1 MCLCFNQKESTA
13 DGAVLD
19 IVDGAVLDKSKSTP
33 SLFAKYIAFLFYG
46 MVRNY
51 IRKTDRHM
59 IDPKDIKKA
68 VRLVLAKKMKIRAA
82 ADRYN
87 LKKSTLFFHVNKA
100 TDKGNIAEDESGIED
115 SSDTEAA
122 ETKSKHASRQIFSSQ
137 EEGSLARYLC
147 QASAMNFGFTYSN
160 ARSLAFQY
168 AQFLK
173 KDIPLNWHDNKT
185 AGVEWMRSF
194 VKRHPKLSY
203 RKPENVSIG
212 RIAGFTKNN
221 VNIFFNN
228 LATVLEKYKFTPD
241 RIVNTDETGISTVM
255 QAPKVICEKGKKQV
269 SQCVSAERGT
279 LVTFC
284 GIVTATGSAIPPVY
298 IFPRVRMKHHFLL
311 GSVTGA
317 KGYASKNGWIQRK
330 YL

>member
-1 MCLCFNQKESTA
+1 
-13 DGAVLD
+13 
-19 IVDGAVLDKSKSTP
+19 
-33 SLFAKYIAFLFYG
+33 
-46 MVRNY
+46 
-51 IRKTDRHM
+51 
-59 IDPKDIKKA
+59 
-68 VRLVLAKKMKIRAA
+68 
-82 ADRYN
+82 
-87 LKKSTLFFHVNKA
+87 
-100 TDKGNIAEDESGIED
+100 
-115 SSDTEAA
+115 
-122 ETKSKHASRQIFSSQ
+122 
-137 EEGSLARYLC
+137 
-147 QASAMNFGFTYSN
+147 
-160 ARSLAFQY
+160 
-168 AQFLK
+168 
-173 KDIPLNWHDNKT
+173 
-185 AGVEWMRSF
+185 MRSF

-228 LATVLEKYKFTPD
+228 LATVLEKYKFAPD
-241 RIVNTDETGISTVM
+241 RIVNTDETGIPTVI
-255 QAPKVICEKGKKQV
+255 QAPKVNCEKGKKQV

-298 IFPRVRMKHHFLL
+298 IFPRVRMKDHFLL